1 MEITSSTRPEGG
13 NEAGQ
18 QSRST
23 VARFGESDVPA
34 VVAEATTAAALVRLE
49 QLMDEARGHVEN
61 SRAENTRRAY
71 RSDWA
76 DFLDWCGHHGRAP
89 LPASPETLALYLTDC
104 AKGLKTSTIQRR
116 MASITQAHAAA
127 GYAESPVK
135 HALVRSVWRGIRRDK
150 GVAPAGK
157 SPTLTADIRV
167 MVDHL
172 PPSKIIGVRDR
183 ALLLL
188 GFAGA
193 MRRSELVGLDVADV
207 QQTEEGLVVTIRKS
221 KTDQEKA
228 GRKIGIP
235 YGSHPQTCP
244 VRAVRAWLNAAASAA
259 ASSAPSASPYI
270 YKDI

>member
-1 MEITSSTRPEGG
+1 MGTTH
-13 NEAGQ
+13 NH
-18 QSRST
+18 SRDEDEPTQEPGDSGDL
-23 VARFGESDVPA
+23 ARIDADHSA
-34 VVAEATTAAALVRLE
+34 ATAALARLE
-49 QLMDEARGHVEN
+49 QLTGEARGHVEN

-76 DFLDWCGHHGRAP
+76 DFLDWCQHHGRTP

-116 MASITQAHAAA
+116 IASITQAHAAA
-127 GYAESPVK
+127 GYGESPVR

-150 GVAPAGK
+150 GVAPQGK

-172 PPSKIIGVRDR
+172 PPGKIIGVRDR

-207 QQTEEGLVVTIRKS
+207 QETEEGLVVTIRKS

-228 GRKIGIP
+228 GRKIGVP

-244 VRAVRAWLNAAASAA
+244 VRALRAWLAV
-259 ASSAPSASPYI
+259 ASSASSAETTSKPYI
-270 YKDI
+270 TQVATQRC

>member
-1 MEITSSTRPEGG
+1 
-13 NEAGQ
+13 
-18 QSRST
+18 
-23 VARFGESDVPA
+23 
-34 VVAEATTAAALVRLE
+34 
-49 QLMDEARGHVEN
+49 
-61 SRAENTRRAY
+61 
-71 RSDWA
+71 
-76 DFLDWCGHHGRAP
+76 
-89 LPASPETLALYLTDC
+89 
-104 AKGLKTSTIQRR
+104 

-150 GVAPAGK
+150 GVAAQGK

-172 PPSKIIGVRDR
+172 PPGKVIGVRDR
-183 ALLLL
+183 ALLL

-207 QQTEEGLVVTIRKS
+207 QETQDGLVVTIRKS
-221 KTDQEKA
+221 KTDQEKV

-244 VRAVRAWLNAAASAA
+244 VRALRAWLAV
-259 ASSAPSASPYI
+259 ASSAGAAETTSSAYI
-270 YKDI
+270 YKPKLLPCQAE